1 MMWCPQ
7 PCPRHGTCR
16 CHYCQRLARFQTCQ
30 VPRCIC
36 CPVVACGIWIIAHLQ
51 LCCCGSAAVCVCV
64 CVVTGGRGG
73 DLPVSSTSIP
83 TLKLEEVPTG
93 ESFSCGYALLM
104 SILIHRRCASST
116 IPREDTIHVWWKAD
130 HLWCG
135 SVRDGYVGRS
145 KYCVYAQAIG

>member
-64 CVVTGGRGG
+64 VTGGRGG
-73 DLPVSSTSIP
+73 PSRVVDFDPDLEAGRGSNWGELQLWMCSVYDVYTNTSTKCFQYYTQRGYHSCM
-83 TLKLEEVPTG
+83 V
-93 ESFSCGYALLM
+93 ESRPSL
-104 SILIHRRCASST
+104 
-116 IPREDTIHVWWKAD
+116 
-130 HLWCG
+130 
-135 SVRDGYVGRS
+135 VRLRP
-145 KYCVYAQAIG
+145 